1 MVDILVNS
9 LGLSVRA
16 SNALNR
22 MQIHTLEQLLNTPI
36 EEIKEARNIGAKTVD
51 EIETFC
57 KSYLDGA
64 IEIDTLTKKVYVSEI
79 TERTFSEDDLE
90 EMSHHNITELELSA
104 RAENGLLRI
113 GCDTLSKLAMI
124 SEKELREMKGL
135 GAKTCDEILNKR
147 EAWTESNLCVVAFD
161 ENAEIITESE
171 KAFYEKISDI
181 ICPIKHL
188 FWRQLRKLFLEND
201 IMQLEDDFSLY
212 RINDKFILTII
223 QLDEFDLP
231 LKSYFR
237 NLVPDEFIKM
247 QNLRERIDEENLD
260 FDGNILIERL
270 LDSEICKQKNDY
282 IYLNKPKVVQYLEN
296 HKDDFETKK
305 YESFLRRLNG
315 ESLQEIGDVFDLTRE
330 RVRQILVK
338 MAKKM
343 PYLFEDYYRFPYEHF
358 KFSKEEFRNA
368 FPECGDIG
376 YEYLSIRYKK
386 GKDVVS
392 SKSVENYTG
401 IYKERMYEYL
411 KEEELRQDKRH
422 VTRTEM
428 VYRVLMSN
436 SDRSMTMDEFEK
448 EYNEYLNR
456 RNYPKDR
463 LTINIR
469 TVSNRLRLSPHIV
482 FDKDN
487 RMRYCE
493 ADPQIIW
500 NKVDF
505 NQYRDMIISAELI
518 YRDYIEL
525 MEELDIR
532 DGYELFYII
541 KSSLDNWDNK
551 DFDISCRRVPVMV
564 LGDGDEAKQ
573 ALHLLKEIS
582 PIDFLGY
589 YEAYEERYG
598 VRSASGNPVIT
609 GALANYYLDGE
620 YSVDVIAIDDGDAEK
635 LKLALSKK
643 NFWFIDE
650 VEKLFKEICTNS
662 SQDALNK
669 AAFKRIGYSLN
680 IGYLYNDE
688 YGTVVNYYDQEIF
701 SKKILD
707 LNEYDRRLLV
717 LSSFESAL
725 YKKRMELEYIEVAP
739 KVYMTLNELER
750 IYGLSLEDVH
760 KLQEW
765 ILQCE
770 DKYFNAHSVWQ
781 QLENIGLDK
790 NLQHNEWLC
799 TCIFRQQPY
808 IFSQQVAGGIILC
821 KDSSELNL
829 GSICKWIVDK
839 CGKMTVQSLTAQLN
853 ETFATRIPV
862 SKIAEKLKA
871 YGLWDI
877 LVTDSFDEYID
888 NLIVSTDT
896 DIDVD
901 DLLQEE
907 FF

>member
-1 MVDILVNS
+1 
-9 LGLSVRA
+9 
-16 SNALNR
+16 
-22 MQIHTLEQLLNTPI
+22 
-36 EEIKEARNIGAKTVD
+36 
-51 EIETFC
+51 
-57 KSYLDGA
+57 
-64 IEIDTLTKKVYVSEI
+64 
-79 TERTFSEDDLE
+79 
-90 EMSHHNITELELSA
+90 
-104 RAENGLLRI
+104 
-113 GCDTLSKLAMI
+113 
-124 SEKELREMKGL
+124 
-135 GAKTCDEILNKR
+135 
-147 EAWTESNLCVVAFD
+147 
-161 ENAEIITESE
+161 
-171 KAFYEKISDI
+171 
-181 ICPIKHL
+181 
-188 FWRQLRKLFLEND
+188 
-201 IMQLEDDFSLY
+201 
-212 RINDKFILTII
+212 
-223 QLDEFDLP
+223 
-231 LKSYFR
+231 
-237 NLVPDEFIKM
+237 
-247 QNLRERIDEENLD
+247 
-260 FDGNILIERL
+260 
-270 LDSEICKQKNDY
+270 
-282 IYLNKPKVVQYLEN
+282 
-296 HKDDFETKK
+296 
-305 YESFLRRLNG
+305 
-315 ESLQEIGDVFDLTRE
+315 
-330 RVRQILVK
+330 
-338 MAKKM
+338 
-343 PYLFEDYYRFPYEHF
+343 
-358 KFSKEEFRNA
+358 
-368 FPECGDIG
+368 
-376 YEYLSIRYKK
+376 
-386 GKDVVS
+386 
-392 SKSVENYTG
+392 
-401 IYKERMYEYL
+401 MYEYL

-701 SKKILD
+701 SKK
-707 LNEYDRRLLV
+707 Y
-717 LSSFESAL
+717 
-725 YKKRMELEYIEVAP
+725 
-739 KVYMTLNELER
+739 
-750 IYGLSLEDVH
+750 
-760 KLQEW
+760 
-765 ILQCE
+765 
-770 DKYFNAHSVWQ
+770 
-781 QLENIGLDK
+781 
-790 NLQHNEWLC
+790 
-799 TCIFRQQPY
+799 
-808 IFSQQVAGGIILC
+808 
-821 KDSSELNL
+821 
-829 GSICKWIVDK
+829 
-839 CGKMTVQSLTAQLN
+839 
-853 ETFATRIPV
+853 
-862 SKIAEKLKA
+862 
-871 YGLWDI
+871 
-877 LVTDSFDEYID
+877 
-888 NLIVSTDT
+888 LI
-896 DIDVD
+896 
-901 DLLQEE
+901 
-907 FF
+907 